1 MSIWINGKNIIEDD
15 FCEEPKP
22 KFSRTTFVKNT
33 VISIYLFIKQ
43 FFYVPLWSKHK
54 IDDNVKDVLP
64 DEDSDGN
71 ALLNSPTKEDV
82 LEDEEDNDEEEIVEF
97 VIFV

>member
-1 MSIWINGKNIIEDD
+1 MSIWINGQNIIEDD
-15 FCEEPKP
+15 FCEQPKP

-71 ALLNSPTKEDV
+71 ALLNSSTKEDV
-82 LEDEEDNDEEEIVEF
+82 LEDEEDEEEIVEF